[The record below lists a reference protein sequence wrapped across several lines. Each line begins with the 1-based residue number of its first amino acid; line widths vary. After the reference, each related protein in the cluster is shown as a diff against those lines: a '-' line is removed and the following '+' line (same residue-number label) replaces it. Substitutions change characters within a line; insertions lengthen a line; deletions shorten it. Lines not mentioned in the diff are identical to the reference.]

1 MHVKGWVK
9 SSLLDFPG
17 RIAAS
22 LFSGGCNFRCP
33 NCHNAEL
40 VLHPE
45 ALADLPEDEIWA
57 FLEQR
62 RGLLDGVVLSGG
74 EPTLQ
79 PDLPAFAARL
89 HQLGFQVKLDTNG
102 YLPDVLQEAIEDR
115 LVDCVAMD
123 VKAPLRKYSEAAGT
137 AVDTARVARSV
148 DLLLGRA
155 GATHRIEYEF
165 RTTVVPGLL
174 HEEDVIHIGEWIAGA
189 RAYYL
194 QQFVPHNTLDPAM
207 LEQRPYPADRIRAM
221 AELVEPYVQLVQVRG
236 L

>member
-9 SSLLDFPG
+9 STLLDFPG

-22 LFSGGCNFRCP
+22 LFTGGCNFRCP

-40 VLHPE
+40 VLHPQ
-45 ALADLPEDEIWA
+45 DLPDVSDEEVWT

-79 PDLPAFAARL
+79 PDLLAFAARL
-89 HQLGFQVKLDTNG
+89 QQLGFAVKLDTNG
-102 YLPDVLQEAIEDR
+102 YLPAVLQEAIAR
-115 LVDCVAMD
+115 GVVDYVAMD
-123 VKAPLRKYSEAAGT
+123 VKAPLERYAEAAGR
-137 AVDTARVARSV
+137 AVDAARVARSI
-148 DLLLGRA
+148 DLLLGRV
-155 GATHRIEYEF
+155 GAVHGVEYEF
-165 RTTVVPGLL
+165 RTTVVPGILQ
-174 HEEDVIHIGEWIAGA
+174 EQDIVRIGQQIAGA

-194 QQFVPHNTLDPAM
+194 QQFVPQNTLDPAM
-207 LEQRPYPADRIRAM
+207 MKEHPYPADRIRAM
-221 AELVEPYVQLVQVRG
+221 AELAAPYTEQVQTRG